1 MEGFVEL
8 NELRYQG
15 GGYATY
21 PLLIGLW
28 DIASV
33 GYDRSGY
40 VDGTIVH
47 LTSGREYRVQETYGQ
62 VIEKMRE
69 AME

>member
-1 MEGFVEL
+1 MNGFVEL
-8 NELRYQG
+8 NELKYNG

-40 VDGTIVH
+40 VDGTMVY
-47 LTSGREYRVQETYGQ
+47 LASGREYRVQESYTE
-62 VIEKMRE
+62 VIKRMRE

>member
-1 MEGFVEL
+1 MNGFVEL
-8 NELRYQG
+8 NELKYQG
-15 GGYATY
+15 GGYTTY
-21 PLLIGLW
+21 PLLISVW

-40 VDGTIVH
+40 VDGPIVY
-47 LTSGREYRVQETYGQ
+47 LTSGREYRVQESYTE
-62 VIEKMRE
+62 VIKRMRE

>member
-8 NELRYQG
+8 KELKYQG

-21 PLLIGLW
+21 PLLISLW

-40 VDGTIVH
+40 VDGTIVY
-47 LTSGREYRVQETYGQ
+47 LTSGQEYRVQESYTE
-62 VIEKMRE
+62 VIKRMRE
-69 AME
+69 AMA

>member
-8 NELRYQG
+8 NELKYHG

-21 PLLIGLW
+21 PLLISLW

-33 GYDRSGY
+33 GYDRAGY
-40 VDGTIVH
+40 VDGTTVY
-47 LTSGREYRVQETYGQ
+47 LTSGREYRVQESYTE
-62 VIEKMRE
+62 VIKRMRG